1 MSPAAG
7 DSLQPPPSPRQGKP
21 VGPGSCGGRSRR
33 GWLGIYLAVAG
44 KAVPGVSYCPGNSS
58 APWLL
63 PEPTPSP
70 SAVPHGHSAGA
81 GGSGRHS
88 PALPALPRERWGTT
102 GCLCLPHHGQTWLA
116 PVSPQVVLGTGDT
129 SLPAPVPVP
138 GVPVWPSC
146 QASSARQDPLPGLR
160 WALSLARVWGGLTA
174 PTALRTLPTWP
185 AAPTQLLLMTTP
197 YITMAT
203 GTEGTEGWG
212 PGIPLQ

>member
-1 MSPAAG
+1 M
-7 DSLQPPPSPRQGKP
+7 
-21 VGPGSCGGRSRR
+21 
-33 GWLGIYLAVAG
+33 
-44 KAVPGVSYCPGNSS
+44 
-58 APWLL
+58 
-63 PEPTPSP
+63 
-70 SAVPHGHSAGA
+70 PHGHSAGA

-212 PGIPLQ
+212 PGIPLQLSWGQGTQCCPPSAGQSFPCPSWSVPALDPNDGTHCEDPGQEKCSPHFQDNRIPTP